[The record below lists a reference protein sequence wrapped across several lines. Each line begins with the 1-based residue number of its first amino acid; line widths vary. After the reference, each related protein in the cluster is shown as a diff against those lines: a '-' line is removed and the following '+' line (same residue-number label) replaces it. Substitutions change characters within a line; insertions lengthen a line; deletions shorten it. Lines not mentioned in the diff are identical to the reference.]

1 MIWRESTSDS
11 KTEKL
16 AIVVPLEAEDA
27 VLEPATSATSNKI
40 GVYNIVDQL
49 NQLCKKDKLT
59 EKYNVLEVFET

>member
-1 MIWRESTSDS
+1 M
-11 KTEKL
+11 
-16 AIVVPLEAEDA
+16 VPLEAEDA

-40 GVYNIVDQL
+40 GVYNIADQL